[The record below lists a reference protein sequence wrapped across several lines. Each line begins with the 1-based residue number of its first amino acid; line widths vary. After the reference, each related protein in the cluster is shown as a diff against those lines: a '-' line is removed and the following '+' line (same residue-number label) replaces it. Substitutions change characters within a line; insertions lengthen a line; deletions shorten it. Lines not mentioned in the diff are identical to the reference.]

1 MKPIQKVLLINPPG
15 KCLIR
20 KVDGSIAER
29 KHCQPPLGLAYLGAA
44 CLSRGYAVEIL
55 DILAE
60 GYDQEQLTEHFI
72 VYGLDNATVLE
83 RIRRAAPD
91 LIGISILFSHLA
103 SECFALIREIRRDF
117 PQVRIVL
124 GGHHPSAMPA
134 KVMANPDVD
143 FVLIGESDTTFPML
157 LDALNGDGELGA
169 IRGLWYRD
177 GDAVVDSMA
186 RVKPALAGR
195 DFKYYTRNDGPN
207 PADVAGILY
216 PAWQLL
222 DLDRYWKTEVRMGGG
237 NVMRERYLPMV
248 GSRGCP
254 HTCFFCTSP
263 LMGGYKGY
271 RKRTPED
278 ICAEVRFLRERYGV
292 QEIQFL
298 DDNFFISV
306 PRVKELLPALA
317 DQFPDLVFSVPS
329 GTEAN
334 AIDEEVIEMLA
345 RAHFYRV
352 LLALEAG
359 DQGIQDAMIDKHVNL
374 TRVPALVAKCKEVGL
389 EVRGYFMM
397 GFPGETREQILHT
410 ADFATSLDLDDF
422 ALSVVSPLPGTPLF
436 DQCADQGLFTADFDV
451 NNIRYSVSHIKL
463 PDMGAEELENVRRN
477 VWLEYKAR
485 KLAEGPPDPD
495 AYKVFRSVEEFSN
508 LGFRTA
514 AKPDFP

>member
-1 MKPIQKVLLINPPG
+1 MNSVKKVLLINPPG

-20 KVDGSIAER
+20 KVDGSIVER
-29 KHCQPPLGLAYLGAA
+29 KHCQPPLGLAYLGSA
-44 CLSRGYAVEIL
+44 CLNSGYEVEIL

-60 GYDQEQLTEHFI
+60 GYDQERLTEHYI
-72 VYGLDNATVLE
+72 VYGLEDFETLA
-83 RIRRAAPD
+83 RIREIQPD

-103 SECFALIREIRRDF
+103 TECFALIRKIRQAF
-117 PQVRIVL
+117 PRVKLVL

-134 KVMANPDVD
+134 RVMENRDVD
-143 FVLIGESDTTFPML
+143 FVMIGECDETFPL
-157 LDALNGDGELGA
+157 LLEALNGRGDFGA

-177 GDAVVDSMA
+177 GDAVVDTMA
-186 RVKPALAGR
+186 QVKPALEGHG
-195 DFKYYTRNDGPN
+195 FKYYTRPDGPN
-207 PADVAGILY
+207 PNNMATLAY

-222 DLDRYWKTEVRMGGG
+222 DLKRYWQSEVRMGGG

-271 RKRTPED
+271 RKRTPEE
-278 ICAEVRFLRERYGV
+278 ICDEIRFLRDQFGV

-306 PRVKELLPALA
+306 PRVKELLRALA
-317 DQFPDLVFSVPS
+317 EEFHDMVFSVPS

-334 AIDEEVIEMLA
+334 ALDEEVIELLA
-345 RAHFYRV
+345 KAHFYRV

-374 TRVPALVAKCKEVGL
+374 ARIPSLVAKCKEVGL
-389 EVRGYFMM
+389 EVRGYFML
-397 GFPGETREQILHT
+397 GFPGETRDQIMHT

-436 DQCADQGLFTADFDV
+436 DQCKDQDLLTEEFDV

-463 PDMGAEELENVRRN
+463 PDMTSEELENVRRN
-477 VWLEYKAR
+477 VWLEYKGR
-485 KLAEGPPDPD
+485 KLAEQPADLD
-495 AYKVFRSVEEFSN
+495 AYKIFKSVEEFSN
-508 LGFRTA
+508 LGFKTRV
-514 AKPDFP
+514 KVP

>member
-1 MKPIQKVLLINPPG
+1 MQPIQKILLINPPG

-44 CLSRGYAVEIL
+44 CLHHGYDVEIL

-60 GYDQEQLTEHFI
+60 GYDREQATEHFI

-83 RIRRAAPD
+83 RIRRSAPD

-103 SECFALIREIRRDF
+103 SEVYALVREVRRAF
-117 PQVRIVL
+117 PQLPILL

-143 FVLIGESDTTFPML
+143 FVLTGESDLTLPQL
-157 LDALNGDGELGA
+157 LEALNGRGELGA
-169 IRGLWYRD
+169 VRGLWYRD
-177 GDAVVDSMA
+177 GGAVLDSMA
-186 RVKPALAGR
+186 QVQPALAGR
-195 DFKYYTRNDGPN
+195 DFKYYTRHDGPN
-207 PADVAGILY
+207 PDDVAAILY

-222 DLDRYWKTEVRMGGG
+222 DLERYWRTDVRMGGG

-271 RKRTPED
+271 RKRSPAD
-278 ICAEVRFLRERYGV
+278 ICAEIRFLRERYGI

-317 DQFPDLVFSVPS
+317 EAFPDLVFSVPS

-334 AIDEEVIEMLA
+334 AIDEEVIEMMA

-374 TRVPALVAKCKEVGL
+374 SRVPALVAKCKEVGL

-422 ALSVVSPLPGTPLF
+422 ALSVVAPLPGTPLF
-436 DQCADQGLFTADFDV
+436 DQVRDQGLLNSSFDID
-451 NNIRYSVSHIKL
+451 NIRYSVSHIRL
-463 PDMGAEELENVRRN
+463 PDMSSEELENVRRN
-477 VWLEYKAR
+477 VWLQYKAG
-485 KLAEGPPDPD
+485 KLAEGSPDPD
-495 AYKVFRSVEEFSN
+495 AYRVFSSVEEFSN
-508 LGFRTA
+508 LGFRTPA
-514 AKPDFP
+514 GPGAP